1 MPAVH
6 GYQQYCPIARA
17 LDVLGDR
24 WTLLILREL
33 TMAGDRRFTDLRR
46 SLPGIAPGLLSE
58 RLRMLTEQGLVT
70 THELPPPAARTVYG
84 VTARGREA
92 VPVLRA
98 LARFGLP
105 LLDPPADTAGG
116 LVVQPAMA
124 VQAAV
129 SAFYDPAAAV
139 GLDQRYELQVDGQSF
154 PLASRRGG
162 PGDSHDAA
170 DLTLRVGAATLVD
183 IRQGRTTLS
192 QALADGRAS
201 ADGPGEVLAGF
212 QRVFRLG

>member
-17 LDVLGDR
+17 LDVVGDR

-46 SLPGIAPGLLSE
+46 SLPGIAPGLLSD
-58 RLRMLTEQGLVT
+58 RLRTLSEHGLVT
-70 THELPPPAARTVYG
+70 TRELPPPAARTVYA
-84 VTARGREA
+84 VTSRGSEA

-105 LLDPPADTAGG
+105 LLDPPGEDRPW
-116 LVVQPAMA
+116 VDPAMA
-124 VQAAV
+124 VQAAI

-139 GLDQRYELQVDGQSF
+139 GTDDRYDVVVDGRTF

-162 PGDSHDAA
+162 PDRDPRAP
-170 DLTLRVGAATLVD
+170 DLTLTVPAATLLDV
-183 IRQGRTTLS
+183 RQGRTTLAE
-192 QALADGRAS
+192 ALGEGRATLEGS
-201 ADGPGEVLAGF
+201 PDTLARM
-212 QRVFRLG
+212 QRVFRLP